1 MEEQMPQR
9 TGPRAALIAAI
20 VAAAL
25 ATSLPSHAVL
35 PVVAALGK
43 QFLKDMLIDG
53 VKSQLIGSLA
63 GMGCKGAATAS
74 LLASTGNPR
83 AALSGALAV
92 PGAMPT
98 MPAGMPAMPAMAAGG
113 RAMDPAQ
120 ANVAMQQLMGSRA
133 GAMPAMPA
141 MSPDQAAQMA
151 HAMQA
156 MQQAMAQP
164 LSRAETL
171 QVFDEMSDL
180 GLLSPAMRAEA
191 RDCVTLAPPG
201 ANVGMAGAM
210 LKNMML
216 PQLRTARE
224 TMASLTPEERTQLA
238 DEIVEGLKEASPEDR
253 KTFQDGFGLGF
264 FPPDVVERVKTK
276 LR

>member
-1 MEEQMPQR
+1 MTQQASTR
-9 TGPRAALIAAI
+9 AAALVAALI
-20 VAAAL
+20 VLGL
-25 ATSLPSHAVL
+25 AVPAHAVL
-35 PVVAALGK
+35 PLVAGLGK
-43 QFLKDMLIDG
+43 QLVQNLLIDG

-74 LLASTGNPR
+74 LLASSGNPR
-83 AALSGALAV
+83 AAIGNALGVPSGMA
-92 PGAMPT
+92 AMPT
-98 MPAGMPAMPAMAAGG
+98 GMPNLPAGMPAMGG
-113 RAMDPAQ
+113 RAMDPAI
-120 ANVAMQQLMGSRA
+120 MQQLMGSRA

-151 HAMQA
+151 NAMQA

-171 QVFDEMSDL
+171 QVFDEMADL

-191 RDCVTLAPPG
+191 HDCVTLAPPG

-210 LKNMML
+210 LKNMVL

-224 TMASLTPEERTQLA
+224 TMANLTPEERTQLA
-238 DEIVEGLKEASPEDR
+238 DEIVEGLKDASPEDR
-253 KTFQDGFGLGF
+253 KAFQEGFGLGF
-264 FPPDVVERVKTK
+264 FPPDVGERVKAK
-276 LR
+276 MR

>member
-1 MEEQMPQR
+1 MPQR
-9 TGPRAALIAAI
+9 TVSRAALIAI
-20 VAAAL
+20 TTVAL
-25 ATSLPSHAVL
+25 ATAPASHAVL

-74 LLASTGNPR
+74 LLASSGNPR
-83 AALSGALAV
+83 AMLSGAV
-92 PGAMPT
+92 GMPGGMPP
-98 MPAGMPAMPAMAAGG
+98 MPAGMPNLPAGMPAIGG

-120 ANVAMQQLMGSRA
+120 ANAMMQQLATSRA
-133 GAMPAMPA
+133 GSMPTMPAMP
-141 MSPDQAAQMA
+141 PDQAAQMA
-151 HAMQA
+151 NAMQA

-164 LSRAETL
+164 LSRTETL
-171 QVFDEMSDL
+171 QVFDEMADL
-180 GLLSPAMRAEA
+180 GLMSPAMRSEA
-191 RDCVTLAPPG
+191 RDCVMLAPPG

-210 LKNMML
+210 LKNMVL

-253 KTFQDGFGLGF
+253 KAFQDGFGLGF
-264 FPPDVVERVKTK
+264 FPPDVTERVKAK

>member
-1 MEEQMPQR
+1 MSHR
-9 TGPRAALIAAI
+9 TVSRAALITTI

-25 ATSLPSHAVL
+25 ATAPASHAVL

-74 LLASTGNPR
+74 LLASAGNPR
-83 AALSGALAV
+83 AALSGALAM
-92 PGAMPT
+92 PGGMPA
-98 MPAGMPAMPAMAAGG
+98 MPAGMPAMAAGG

-141 MSPDQAAQMA
+141 MSPDQTAQMA

-238 DEIVEGLKEASPEDR
+238 DEIVESLKEASPEDR

-276 LR
+276 LH